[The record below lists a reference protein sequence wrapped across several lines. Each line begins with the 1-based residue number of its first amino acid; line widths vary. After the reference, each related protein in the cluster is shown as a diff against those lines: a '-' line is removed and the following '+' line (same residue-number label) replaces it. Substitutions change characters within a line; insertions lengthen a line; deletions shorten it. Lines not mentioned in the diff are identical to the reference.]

1 MIELFRIMGTIGV
14 NGTSEANHAI
24 DSTTKHAQDASN
36 KIVGAF
42 KKIGGA
48 IVAYFAI
55 DKIKDF
61 GVTIVQTAA
70 DVQAETAQFEAAFK
84 DLSGSATE
92 MFNRV
97 SEATGVFATRLQV
110 TGTKA
115 FAQLKGSGLDANDAL
130 KQTEVFLNLAT
141 DAAAYYDISLEDA
154 EARIRSFMRGNV
166 EAGDA
171 IGLFTSESQRNS
183 YAIEMYG
190 KKWIDLAESQKQML
204 MLNVAKDI
212 YDQAGA
218 TGQAA
223 RESDGL
229 ANVTGN
235 LKEVWRQFL
244 GVIGQP
250 VLEAV
255 IPIMET
261 LTEKVKS
268 MKNWVDN
275 NKEAL
280 DKIKTAIEG
289 VVGFISD
296 LVNGIMNA
304 ITWLVQHERVL
315 KAVGIALG
323 ALIALWATNSIGTFL
338 INIGGLTGA
347 LKTLLIAVNS
357 LTVAKIKDKI
367 ETLYLMGLYAK
378 DAIVKGASTVA
389 TWGQAA
395 ATKAATA
402 AQWLL
407 NAAMNA
413 NPIGLIIAAIVAL
426 IAIFV
431 VLWQKCEWFRN
442 FWIGMWNGIKTAFSA
457 VVGWIKENWQ
467 AMLLFLINPLAGV
480 FKYCYDHFEGF
491 RSFVDNVV
499 NSVKKAFTG
508 AWEHI
513 KNTFSKIGSFF
524 SGIWGN
530 IKGTF
535 TKLGTSIGNAISGA
549 VKSGING
556 IIGMIE
562 KRINGAIS
570 IINGAIG
577 IINKIPKVN
586 IKKISALKMPRLET
600 GGVLEKGQVGLLEG
614 NGAEAVVPLERN
626 KKWISKVAEDMDSV
640 QGGSDVVYTL
650 QRLIDMLAAYFPQMI
665 DLMDKDVV
673 LDDGTLVG
681 KIAPKMNRQLAE
693 LQTANERGR

>member
-24 DSTTKHAQDASN
+24 DSTTGHAQNASN

-183 YAIEMYG
+183 YALEMYG

-261 LTEKVKS
+261 LTEKVK
-268 MKNWVDN
+268 
-275 NKEAL
+275 
-280 DKIKTAIEG
+280 
-289 VVGFISD
+289 
-296 LVNGIMNA
+296 
-304 ITWLVQHERVL
+304 
-315 KAVGIALG
+315 
-323 ALIALWATNSIGTFL
+323 
-338 INIGGLTGA
+338 
-347 LKTLLIAVNS
+347 
-357 LTVAKIKDKI
+357 
-367 ETLYLMGLYAK
+367 
-378 DAIVKGASTVA
+378 
-389 TWGQAA
+389 
-395 ATKAATA
+395 
-402 AQWLL
+402 
-407 NAAMNA
+407 
-413 NPIGLIIAAIVAL
+413 
-426 IAIFV
+426 
-431 VLWQKCEWFRN
+431 
-442 FWIGMWNGIKTAFSA
+442 
-457 VVGWIKENWQ
+457 
-467 AMLLFLINPLAGV
+467 
-480 FKYCYDHFEGF
+480 
-491 RSFVDNVV
+491 
-499 NSVKKAFTG
+499 
-508 AWEHI
+508 
-513 KNTFSKIGSFF
+513 
-524 SGIWGN
+524 
-530 IKGTF
+530 
-535 TKLGTSIGNAISGA
+535 
-549 VKSGING
+549 
-556 IIGMIE
+556 
-562 KRINGAIS
+562 
-570 IINGAIG
+570 
-577 IINKIPKVN
+577 
-586 IKKISALKMPRLET
+586 
-600 GGVLEKGQVGLLEG
+600 
-614 NGAEAVVPLERN
+614 
-626 KKWISKVAEDMDSV
+626 
-640 QGGSDVVYTL
+640 
-650 QRLIDMLAAYFPQMI
+650 
-665 DLMDKDVV
+665 
-673 LDDGTLVG
+673 
-681 KIAPKMNRQLAE
+681 
-693 LQTANERGR
+693 

>member
-14 NGTSEANHAI
+14 NGTSETNQAI
-24 DSTTKHAQDASN
+24 DNTTSHAQNASN
-36 KIVGAF
+36 KIAGAF

-48 IVAYFAI
+48 IIAYFAI

-70 DVQAETAQFEAAFK
+70 TVQAETAQFQAAFK
-84 DLSGSATE
+84 DLAGTATD

-97 SEATGVFATRLQV
+97 SESTGVFATRLQV

-115 FAQLKGSGLDANDAL
+115 FSQLKGAGLEANDAL

-171 IGLFTSESQRNS
+171 IGLFTSESQRNQ
-183 YAIEMYG
+183 YALEMYG
-190 KKWIDLAESQKQML
+190 EKWIDLAESQKQML

-229 ANVTGN
+229 ENVTGN

-244 GVIGQP
+244 AVIGQP

-255 IPIMET
+255 IPIMQT
-261 LTEKVKS
+261 LTEKVKG
-268 MKNWVDN
+268 MKNWLDN

-280 DKIKTAIEG
+280 DKVKTAITA
-289 VVGFISD
+289 VVGVISD
-296 LVNGIMNA
+296 LVNGIINA
-304 ITWLVQHERVL
+304 ITWLVQHEKVL

-323 ALIALWATNSIGTFL
+323 ALIALWATTSIGTFM

-347 LKTLLIAVNS
+347 LRTLLIAVNS
-357 LTVAKIKDKI
+357 LTIAKIRDKI
-367 ETLYLMGLYAK
+367 ETLALMGLYAK

-389 TWGQAA
+389 TWAQVG

-407 NAAMNA
+407 NVAMSA
-413 NPIGLIIAAIVAL
+413 NPIGLIIIAIVAL

-431 VLWQKCEWFRN
+431 VLWKKCDWFRN
-442 FWIGMWNGIKTAFSA
+442 FWIGLWNGIKKVFST
-457 VVGWIKENWQ
+457 VVDWIKENWV
-467 AMLLFLINPLAGV
+467 AMLLFLVNPLAGV

-491 RSFVDNVV
+491 RNFVNNVV

-524 SGIWGN
+524 SGIWSS

-562 KRINGAIS
+562 KRINSAINL
-570 IINGAIG
+570 INGAIG

-650 QRLIDMLAAYFPQMI
+650 QRLIDMLATYFPQMI

-693 LQTANERGR
+693 LQTANARGR

>member
-24 DSTTKHAQDASN
+24 DSTTKHAQNASN

-61 GVTIVQTAA
+61 GVAIVQTAA

-115 FAQLKGSGLDANDAL
+115 FAQLKGSGLDANEAL

-183 YAIEMYG
+183 YALEMYG

-212 YDQAGA
+212 YDQSGA

-296 LVNGIMNA
+296 LVNGIINA
-304 ITWLVQHERVL
+304 ITWLVQHEKVL

-323 ALIALWATNSIGTFL
+323 VLIALWATNSIGTFL

-491 RSFVDNVV
+491 RNFVDNVV
-499 NSVKKAFTG
+499 NSVKKAFTD

-524 SGIWGN
+524 SGIWGS

-535 TKLGTSIGNAISGA
+535 TKLGTSIGNAIGGA

-650 QRLIDMLAAYFPQMI
+650 QRLIDMLATYFPQMI

>member
-14 NGTSEANHAI
+14 NGTSETNQAI
-24 DSTTKHAQDASN
+24 DNTTSHAQNASN
-36 KIVGAF
+36 KIAGAF

-48 IVAYFAI
+48 IIAYFAI

-70 DVQAETAQFEAAFK
+70 TVQAETAQFQAAFK
-84 DLSGSATE
+84 DLAGTATD

-97 SEATGVFATRLQV
+97 SESTGVFATRLQV

-115 FAQLKGSGLDANDAL
+115 FSQLKGAGLEANDAL

-171 IGLFTSESQRNS
+171 IGLFTSESQRNQ
-183 YAIEMYG
+183 YALEMYG

-229 ANVTGN
+229 ENVTGN

-244 GVIGQP
+244 AVIGQP

-255 IPIMET
+255 IPVMQT
-261 LTEKVKS
+261 LTEKVKG
-268 MKNWVDN
+268 MKNWLDN

-280 DKIKTAIEG
+280 DKVKTAITA
-289 VVGFISD
+289 VVGVISD
-296 LVNGIMNA
+296 LVNGIINA
-304 ITWLVQHERVL
+304 ITWLIQHENVL

-323 ALIALWATNSIGTFL
+323 ALIALWATTSIGTFM

-347 LKTLLIAVNS
+347 LRTLLIAVNS
-357 LTVAKIKDKI
+357 LTIAKIKDKI
-367 ETLYLMGLYAK
+367 ETLALMGLYAK

-389 TWGQAA
+389 TWAQVG

-407 NAAMNA
+407 NVAMSA
-413 NPIGLIIAAIVAL
+413 NPIGLIIIAIVAL

-431 VLWQKCEWFRN
+431 VLWKKCDWFRN
-442 FWIGMWNGIKTAFSA
+442 FWIGLWNGIKKVFST
-457 VVGWIKENWQ
+457 VVDWIKENWV
-467 AMLLFLINPLAGV
+467 AMLLFLVNPLAGV

-491 RSFVDNVV
+491 RNFVNNMV

-524 SGIWGN
+524 SGIWSS

-535 TKLGTSIGNAISGA
+535 TRLGTSIGNAISGA

-562 KRINGAIS
+562 KRINSAINL
-570 IINGAIG
+570 INGAIG

-650 QRLIDMLAAYFPQMI
+650 QRLIDMLATYFPQMI

-693 LQTANERGR
+693 LQTANARGR